1 MALTPELQSLCE
13 FRLIDATHAVIT
25 NARPDH
31 LDVMGPHAGDVAR
44 ALAGM
49 TPRGTKLYTAERQQ
63 LEVLRAAALDRKSTL
78 ITVDERDVAA
88 LTPEEM
94 SRFRYREHPENVA
107 LALRVV
113 EDLGVTRD
121 VALLGMWKTEP
132 DPGALTRHQVDFFGR
147 TVVFYNG
154 FAANDPIST
163 EKLWALAIEENPD
176 LLTRV
181 AIVNCRADRPD
192 RSLRLGEGFMRLKP
206 PSFVV
211 LMGSGTYVF
220 AQAALRA
227 GLDAGRLVF
236 MENQNVEEI
245 FERVMSLVER
255 SAVIMGMGNTGG
267 HGLDLSRYFSNRALP
282 PGAAS

>member
-1 MALTPELQSLCE
+1 
-13 FRLIDATHAVIT
+13 
-25 NARPDH
+25 
-31 LDVMGPHAGDVAR
+31 
-44 ALAGM
+44 M
-49 TPRGTKLYTAERQQ
+49 TPRGTKLYTAERRE
-63 LEVLRAAALDRKSTL
+63 LEILRAAAADRGSTL
-78 ITVDERDVAA
+78 VAIGMRDVAA
-88 LTPEEM
+88 VTPEEM
-94 SRFRYREHPENVA
+94 SRFRYKEHPENVA
-107 LALRVV
+107 LALRVA
-113 EDLGVTRD
+113 EDLGVERS
-121 VALLGMWKTEP
+121 VALSGMWKTEP
-132 DPGALTRHQVDFFGR
+132 DPGALTRHPVDFFGR
-147 TVVFYNG
+147 RVVFYNG

-163 EKLWALAIEENPD
+163 EKLWSLAIEENPE
-176 LLTRV
+176 LATRV

-192 RSLRLGEGFMRLKP
+192 RSLRLGEGFAKLNP
-206 PSFVV
+206 PDFVV

-282 PGAAS
+282 AGGDP